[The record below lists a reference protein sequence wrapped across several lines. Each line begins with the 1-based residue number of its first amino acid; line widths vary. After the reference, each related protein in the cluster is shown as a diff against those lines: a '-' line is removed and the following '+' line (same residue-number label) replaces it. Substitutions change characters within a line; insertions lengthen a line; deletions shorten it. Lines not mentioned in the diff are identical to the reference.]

1 MSWHVEEKLVLG
13 YQEGTVD
20 QETGASLEAHLTAC
34 ADCRGLV
41 KEDSAWLESS
51 WQGIA
56 ERVEP
61 GKPGPLERLLTAAG
75 VPQHHAR
82 LAAVSPALRLSFL
95 LAVVL
100 VLGFAVLAAGAN
112 PVGRAYLIFL
122 FIAPV
127 LPVAGVAFSYGRPV
141 DPAHELTLATP
152 IDALR
157 LLLLRAMSVLVVA
170 VGLGLL
176 AWPLAPDPRSLGVSA
191 WLLPALALTLVTL
204 ALASRMLVASAAA
217 LVGGGWL
224 LLVLLAFNR
233 HLDVFSGT
241 AQVVFAAVGVV
252 AAAVVLSR
260 RHHYDREGGRR

>member
-1 MSWHVEEKLVLG
+1 MSWHVEEQLVLR
-13 YQEGTVD
+13 YQEGAVD
-20 QETGASLEAHLTAC
+20 RVTGASLEAHLAAC

-41 KEDSAWLESS
+41 KADPEWLESS
-51 WQGIA
+51 WRGIA

-61 GKPGPLERLLTAAG
+61 GKPGPLERLLTAVG

-82 LAAVSPALRLSFL
+82 VAAVSPALRASFL

-100 VLGFAVLAAGAN
+100 VLGFSVLAAASD
-112 PVGRAYLIFL
+112 PAGRTYLIFL
-122 FIAPV
+122 FVAPV
-127 LPVAGVAFSYGRPV
+127 LPVAGVAFSYGRRV

-157 LLLLRAMSVLVVA
+157 LLLLRAASVLVVA

-176 AWPLAPDPRSLGVSA
+176 AWPLVPDPRSLGVSA

-204 ALASRMLVASAAA
+204 ALASRMAVVSAAA

-224 LLVLLAFNR
+224 LVILLAFNR
-233 HLDVFSGT
+233 SLDAFNGT
-241 AQVVFAAVGVV
+241 AQTVYAAVGV
-252 AAAVVLSR
+252 AAVVVMLSR
-260 RHHYDREGGRR
+260 RHHYDREGDHR